1 MESTYK
7 NIIRVSYDL
16 LFASRSSVLQEMQL
30 DVRLCMQ
37 DCQISTRK
45 VFPPLCAYALFT
57 VNTFS

>member
-7 NIIRVSYDL
+7 NIISVSCNV
-16 LFASRSSVLQEMQL
+16 LFASRSPVLQEMQL

-45 VFPPLCAYALFT
+45 ALPPLCAYALFT